1 MSHDLKKWIRLQGEK
16 HNRMLSSFFYSS
28 LFYRVFLLQILDHFV
43 GLNYNYLLPWFLGH
57 HKFWPYLCLF
67 TTFPTV
73 INQHILWKKSDRK
86 YWTLVNAF
94 VFSLGSLPCKI
105 VVFLILL
112 YYLSKSW
119 FYFFLQ
125 ILYLFLKGQVGLIQ
139 ANLS

>member
-16 HNRMLSSFFYSS
+16 HNNVKLIFLQLPFLQGLSPPDIRS
-28 LFYRVFLLQILDHFV
+28 LCRLELQLFAPLV
-43 GLNYNYLLPWFLGH
+43 PRGH

-94 VFSLGSLPCKI
+94 VFSLGSLPCKT

-119 FYFFLQ
+119 FWFFLQ